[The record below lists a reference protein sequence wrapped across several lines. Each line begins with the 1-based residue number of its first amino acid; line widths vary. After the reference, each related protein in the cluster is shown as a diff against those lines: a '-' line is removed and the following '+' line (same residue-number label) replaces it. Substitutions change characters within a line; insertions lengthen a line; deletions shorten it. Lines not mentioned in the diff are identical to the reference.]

1 MNSEDYVIGG
11 MALVGAS
18 EYTGVTNFT
27 GMGGMASN
35 NSGTQDIL
43 SQIPAETA
51 NNLSPD
57 LLSLLANSKSAG
69 DTILDISRSP
79 QQALTDGLK
88 SGAKTEVDKLVEQF
102 NEQTGNTD
110 LTNASSDN
118 GSTYNQQ
125 FEKLIDTGLNSGGK
139 TVGGAPFEVATGI
152 ATGFVN
158 SGTEAFAN
166 ARQRGRENNQGY
178 YKYSEDG
185 DSLLQDLISGDK
197 NNPVDNWVS
206 DTFGGSSISSS
217 SSSSNSSWSRNP
229 PSLSDSGPVNLSGG
243 NSTSSGSSSSSNNS
257 GSSGGSI
264 GDTISNTVDSVVDSA
279 KSAVSGIFG

>member
-35 NSGTQDIL
+35 NSGMQDIL

-139 TVGGAPFEVATGI
+139 T
-152 ATGFVN
+152 
-158 SGTEAFAN
+158 
-166 ARQRGRENNQGY
+166 
-178 YKYSEDG
+178 
-185 DSLLQDLISGDK
+185 
-197 NNPVDNWVS
+197 
-206 DTFGGSSISSS
+206 
-217 SSSSNSSWSRNP
+217 SWRR
-229 PSLSDSGPVNLSGG
+229 
-243 NSTSSGSSSSSNNS
+243 
-257 GSSGGSI
+257 
-264 GDTISNTVDSVVDSA
+264 
-279 KSAVSGIFG
+279 AV